1 MSLFSPRFSACTVAL
16 FSTTMVS
23 SFLVSTSVEAA
34 GNTANTELEKLEQ
47 QITVLE
53 QQVKQIKAQN
63 SKEVVV
69 NAAPDI
75 HVGGAIRFNYN
86 MVSYDDDNEK
96 RGGDIDFDLVRL
108 NFSGGIADIGVNAE
122 IRFLDYMR
130 VVKFAYLDYDFSDDW
145 HGQLGL
151 APVPFGN
158 APHSGFHSYFMS
170 PNYFIG
176 LQEDYDLGLVLK
188 HKATESS
195 VLDIAFFKNDE
206 HGGVD
211 GGAEE
216 RKDRYSVDA
225 LGIRLRGEN
234 IHDAPTTTLAEYN
247 TLVGRYTYQLEHQFG
262 TTHVGFSAL
271 DGGLHDGVSR
281 IGDHEAWALHASTH
295 IGQWRVHLQ
304 HTQYQYHIDN
314 VRQIVVGANSM
325 YDTIASEATSTNL
338 AVSYDL
344 SVDIGPISQLSFYN
358 DFGSVYNK
366 SDDTANTWMNIT
378 GMSISAGALFTYV
391 DLVHAKN
398 QPFVGGSI
406 AGNSDNFERRLNI
419 NVGYYF

>member
-1 MSLFSPRFSACTVAL
+1 
-16 FSTTMVS
+16 MVS
-23 SFLVSTSVEAA
+23 SFFVSTYVEAA

-47 QITVLE
+47 QIAVLD
-53 QQVKQIKAQN
+53 QQLKQIKANN

-108 NFSGGIADIGVNAE
+108 NFSGDIADIGVNAE

-188 HKATESS
+188 HKALS
-195 VLDIAFFKNDE
+195 L
-206 HGGVD
+206 
-211 GGAEE
+211 
-216 RKDRYSVDA
+216 
-225 LGIRLRGEN
+225 
-234 IHDAPTTTLAEYN
+234 IH
-247 TLVGRYTYQLEHQFG
+247 
-262 TTHVGFSAL
+262 
-271 DGGLHDGVSR
+271 
-281 IGDHEAWALHASTH
+281 I
-295 IGQWRVHLQ
+295 
-304 HTQYQYHIDN
+304 
-314 VRQIVVGANSM
+314 
-325 YDTIASEATSTNL
+325 
-338 AVSYDL
+338 
-344 SVDIGPISQLSFYN
+344 
-358 DFGSVYNK
+358 
-366 SDDTANTWMNIT
+366 
-378 GMSISAGALFTYV
+378 
-391 DLVHAKN
+391 
-398 QPFVGGSI
+398 
-406 AGNSDNFERRLNI
+406 
-419 NVGYYF
+419 

>member
-1 MSLFSPRFSACTVAL
+1 M
-16 FSTTMVS
+16 
-23 SFLVSTSVEAA
+23 
-34 GNTANTELEKLEQ
+34 
-47 QITVLE
+47 
-53 QQVKQIKAQN
+53 
-63 SKEVVV
+63 
-69 NAAPDI
+69 
-75 HVGGAIRFNYN
+75 
-86 MVSYDDDNEK
+86 
-96 RGGDIDFDLVRL
+96 
-108 NFSGGIADIGVNAE
+108 
-122 IRFLDYMR
+122 
-130 VVKFAYLDYDFSDDW
+130 
-145 HGQLGL
+145 
-151 APVPFGN
+151 
-158 APHSGFHSYFMS
+158 
-170 PNYFIG
+170 
-176 LQEDYDLGLVLK
+176 
-188 HKATESS
+188 
-195 VLDIAFFKNDE
+195 FKNITDK
-206 HGGVD
+206 HYSD
-211 GGAEE
+211 GT
-216 RKDRYSVDA
+216 K
-225 LGIRLRGEN
+225 
-234 IHDAPTTTLAEYN
+234 TKTLAEYN

-281 IGDHEAWALHASTH
+281 IGDHTAWALHASTH

-314 VRQIVVGANSM
+314 VAQIVVGANSM

-358 DFGSVYNK
+358 DFGTVYNK

-406 AGNSDNFERRLNI
+406 AGNSDDFERRLNI